1 MKTTRNN
8 EPSLLVVARRDIG
21 QRETLGPNDSPFIR
35 KMLARLGLSWLL
47 GQPWCGTIM
56 ADWAIKAGYKPPAK
70 SYRALSWGGWGVGS
84 PGPSLGA
91 VAVLTRRGGGHVGIV
106 TGVTANGSHVR
117 LLGGNQDN
125 AVSEAWFPAARVTA
139 YRLPPGVVRIPAP
152 VAAVGTL
159 SSSEA

>member
-1 MKTTRNN
+1 MTDLNA
-8 EPSLLVVARRDIG
+8 PALLQIARRDIG

-70 SYRALSWGGWGVGS
+70 AYRALAWAEWGVGI
-84 PGPSLGA
+84 PGPSQGA

-117 LLGGNQDN
+117 LVGGNQDN
-125 AVSEAWFPAARVTA
+125 MVCEAWFPASRVTS
-139 YRLPPGVVRIPAP
+139 YRLPPGASRVPAT
-152 VAAVGTL
+152 VAAVGTM
-159 SSSEA
+159 SKSEA